1 MKIIESIDEMREYS
15 QQLKRDG
22 KTIASVAT
30 ESYLHDGHMSLVKI
44 AKENSDV
51 VVLSN
56 FHTFIYFH
64 FLNNPKRYKKYIID
78 YREFFLKQDIMI
90 CKENNVD
97 VFFQP
102 NMFDLYSN
110 LTNKITLSSPLI
122 DRFIKE
128 RAWLP
133 HFSNGYGDVV
143 SLYMLM
149 NLKVFNI
156 VSPNVCLF
164 GEKDIYETTSYVK
177 SLIDD
182 LNYPIKLIV
191 APTIRDSNGLALS
204 SRNVNLTEEERINAS
219 SIYKTLHEVSAWASY
234 PPIQTIKTYIEERIK
249 SFGGIVNY
257 IDICCAETL
266 DELISIDRKAV
277 ILVSV
282 GFGDIDELTELTDNI
297 VIKPK

>member
-102 NMFDLYSN
+102 SMFDLYSN
-110 LTNKITLSSPLI
+110 LTNKITLSSPI
-122 DRFIKE
+122 IGRFLEK
-128 RAWLP
+128 RGWNPNLA
-133 HFSNGYGDVV
+133 NGYGDII
-143 SLYMLM
+143 SLYAFQTIKIINVL
-149 NLKVFNI
+149 
-156 VSPNVCLF
+156 SPDVYVI
-164 GEKDIYETTSYVK
+164 GEKD
-177 SLIDD
+177 
-182 LNYPIKLIV
+182 
-191 APTIRDSNGLALS
+191 
-204 SRNVNLTEEERINAS
+204 
-219 SIYKTLHEVSAWASY
+219 
-234 PPIQTIKTYIEERIK
+234 
-249 SFGGIVNY
+249 
-257 IDICCAETL
+257 
-266 DELISIDRKAV
+266 
-277 ILVSV
+277 
-282 GFGDIDELTELTDNI
+282 
-297 VIKPK
+297 